1 MCLGENLT
9 NLSVD
14 AMCLLLAAI
23 IILIGIGYDGIMASH
38 AAPFH
43 YFFYGDVSPTGM
55 ARWPW
60 SWRRWRRN
68 GEQSE
73 HAHPRLILEPADCTA
88 GRTPPHRLQGV
99 LVQLADEERAS
110 ERARR
115 KIPLHFG
122 AVSFVRSLALGR
134 SVGRSVGLPPPLAR
148 PPLGRQGSSR
158 ALHLR
163 CGGWL
168 YLVGGRQLNGARAHS

>member
-38 AAPFH
+38 TATFH

-60 SWRRWRRN
+60 S
-68 GEQSE
+68 
-73 HAHPRLILEPADCTA
+73 
-88 GRTPPHRLQGV
+88 
-99 LVQLADEERAS
+99 
-110 ERARR
+110 
-115 KIPLHFG
+115 
-122 AVSFVRSLALGR
+122 
-134 SVGRSVGLPPPLAR
+134 
-148 PPLGRQGSSR
+148 
-158 ALHLR
+158 
-163 CGGWL
+163 
-168 YLVGGRQLNGARAHS
+168 

>member
-134 SVGRSVGLPPPLAR
+134 SVGLPPPLAR

>member
-134 SVGRSVGLPPPLAR
+134 SVGRSVGRSPSAPRSPTSGAAR
-148 PPLGRQGSSR
+148 
-158 ALHLR
+158 
-163 CGGWL
+163 
-168 YLVGGRQLNGARAHS
+168 